1 MTEHEELKD
10 KIKEIGFS
18 CRRCGQCCSLISDNS
33 NLVLVSAPEIRRIM
47 NGTGLSWDEIAEPYP
62 ETLKG
67 DNEEEYTFAW
77 CLKRTE
83 DKCRFLNEDSR
94 CSIYEYRPQICRT
107 YPFMLDESGFLIF
120 ECPGTGAAIS
130 EDEAGR
136 IAGEIIERARFEQ
149 EELDKI
155 EKIFSS
161 AELKSDKM
169 NIIDSEG
176 VKTVG

>member
-1 MTEHEELKD
+1 MIKHEELKAE
-10 KIKEIGFS
+10 IKETGFS
-18 CRRCGQCCSLISDNS
+18 CRMCGQCCSLISENS

-47 NGTGLSWDEIAEPYP
+47 DGTGLSWGEIAEPYP
-62 ETLKG
+62 ETLRG
-67 DNEEEYTFAW
+67 YNGEEYTFAW

-83 DKCRFLNEDSR
+83 KKCRFLNEDSR

-120 ECPGTGAAIS
+120 ECPGIGDTVS
-130 EDEAGR
+130 EEAAGR
-136 IAGEIIERARFEQ
+136 IAEELIERALFER
-149 EELDKI
+149 EEFNKI
-155 EKIFSS
+155 RKIFSS
-161 AELKSDKM
+161 AELKCDKM

>member
-1 MTEHEELKD
+1 MIRHEELKAE
-10 KIKEIGFS
+10 IKETGFS
-18 CRRCGQCCSLISDNS
+18 CRMCGQCCSLISDNS

-47 NGTGLSWDEIAEPYP
+47 DGTGLSWDEIAEPYP
-62 ETLKG
+62 ETLIG
-67 DNEEEYTFAW
+67 DNGEEYTFAW

-83 DKCRFLNEDSR
+83 EKCRFLNEDSR

-120 ECPGTGAAIS
+120 ECPGTGVAIS

-136 IAGEIIERARFEQ
+136 IAEELIERALFER
-149 EELDKI
+149 EEFNKI
-155 EKIFSS
+155 RKIFSS
-161 AELKSDKM
+161 AKLKSDKM